1 MEIREDL
8 PTSTIR
14 ERLIYEA
21 CSSDSGHEDPG
32 PELSGAIKIT
42 ALN

>member
-21 CSSDSGHEDPG
+21 CSLATQAMKTLDRNY
-32 PELSGAIKIT
+32 LVQ
-42 ALN
+42 